1 MAIIEGYIG
10 DASDR
15 PLPGIPVLAFQDRQ
29 LIGDLNLTPI
39 PVITDNNGYFT
50 INLTRDIE
58 VINSN
63 VYLVVID
70 TEKKFI
76 SMRDWKSRYKREKRD
91 IIFNGASAR
100 RWKGNIIDNLDN
112 IIEIIVI
119 SDQIT
124 IPNTYESIVI
134 GSGFGGTIISLS
146 IAKKYDEK
154 NKKDSGK
161 RRVCI
166 LERGQWWISHEI
178 PQSINP
184 NATDDSKS
192 LRSYLVKNNMPFNTW
207 AYPNDLKG
215 MLAAIGNSRVVNSV
229 EGLYDF
235 KRMKNVNVIS
245 GSGVGGGSLVY
256 FNITERPDRNIYEN
270 WPTEYDGNPSLDKYF
285 PLAEQFL
292 GVNPI
297 TTTSALSNPPF
308 KLSKAKV
315 FQEAAQQISID
326 KKNIINSY
334 KLDSKNGNIIKDSEG
349 NLILNFDA
357 KLSITDISSD
367 VFNPDAHRPN
377 QEDIYKYS
385 RFLQKNICQRQG
397 RCGLGC
403 IPGARH
409 TLNKQIVNAIN
420 KEKLPLDVHPLC
432 EVLEI
437 YETGEQDYKYAV
449 KFLDYRYIIDNDDF
463 SPTREL
469 SEEEKTTITKIIK
482 TNQVIL
488 SAGTL
493 GSTEILLKSKKLN
506 LSDMLGKKFSTNGDL
521 FGVINPTK
529 YSVDSTRGPTQTSIA
544 LFKNDNNFAFSIE
557 DVGIPRMFADVF
569 ATIFDIMKE
578 QKGLKPFI
586 SNKSFTTLFTQMVL
600 HNINFD
606 NLETRNILSKLKG
619 LDISTLSTFVNIFS
633 NLVNLFSKNKLN
645 RSPEQ
650 RVSNI
655 LVLFGIGRDVNK
667 ESKLFWNTK
676 DNKIDLDKDYN
687 LDQEIYDKILN
698 GMKLFAREIGKE
710 GENSLIIPLWD
721 TQSKTQ
727 ISAHPIG
734 GCPMSDDAAN
744 GVVDSLGRIFIGK
757 NGKIT
762 YPGLYVADGSII
774 PTSLGVNPS
783 LTISALAFRIA
794 SHIEQNLQ

>member
-1 MAIIEGYIG
+1 MAIIEGYVH
-10 DASDR
+10 DVSNQ
-15 PLPGIPVLAFQDRQ
+15 PLSGIPVQAFQDRQ
-29 LIGDLNLTPI
+29 LLGDLNLTPI
-39 PVITDNNGYFT
+39 PVITDNNGYFKL
-50 INLTRDIE
+50 IPTRDME
-58 VINSN
+58 AVNSN
-63 VYLVVID
+63 VYLILID
-70 TEKKFI
+70 IEKKFV
-76 SMRDWKSRYKREKRD
+76 SLRDWKSRYKREKKE
-91 IIFNGASAR
+91 IIFNDVKAR

-119 SDQIT
+119 RDQIA
-124 IPNTYESIVI
+124 IPNAYESIVI
-134 GSGFGGTIISLS
+134 GSGFGGTIVSLS

-178 PQSINP
+178 PQSLDQNSI
-184 NATDDSKS
+184 DSKS
-192 LRSYLVKNNMPFNTW
+192 LRSYLIKNNMPFNTW

-215 MLAAIGNSRVVNSV
+215 MLTAIGNSRAVNPV

-235 KRMKNVNVIS
+235 QRMKNVNIIS

-256 FNITERPDRNIYEN
+256 FNITEKPDRNVYEN
-270 WPTEYDGNPSLDKYF
+270 WPTEHDGKPSLDDYF
-285 PLAEQFL
+285 PIAERFI

-297 TTTSALSNPPF
+297 TTISALSNPPF
-308 KLSKAKV
+308 QLPKAKV
-315 FQEAAQQISID
+315 FQDAAKRIHKNTQKIMNISD
-326 KKNIINSY
+326 
-334 KLDSKNGNIIKDSEG
+334 L
-349 NLILNFDA
+349 DA
-357 KLSITDISSD
+357 KLSITDISND
-367 VFNPDAHRPN
+367 VFNPDIGRPN
-377 QEDIYKYS
+377 QDDITKYS
-385 RFLQKNICQRQG
+385 GFLQKNICQRQG
-397 RCGLGC
+397 RCGIGC

-420 KEKLPLDVHPLC
+420 KEKLPVDVHPLC

-469 SEEEKTTITKIIK
+469 TLEEKTSITKVIK

-506 LSDMLGKKFSTNGDL
+506 LSNMLGKKFSTNGDL

-529 YSVDSTRGPTQTSIA
+529 HNVDSTRGPTQTSIA
-544 LFKNDNNFAFSIE
+544 LFEDNNNFTFSIE

-578 QKGLKPFI
+578 QKGSIALKPFI
-586 SNKSFTTLFTQMVL
+586 PNKSFTTLFTQMVL
-600 HNINFD
+600 NNINFD
-606 NLETRNILSKLKG
+606 NPETINILSKLNG
-619 LDISTLSTFVNIFS
+619 LDIPTLSTFINIFS

-645 RSPEQ
+645 RSPEE

-655 LVLFGIGRDVNK
+655 LVLFGIGRDINN
-667 ESKLFWNTK
+667 ESKLFWNEK
-676 DNKIDLDKDYN
+676 DNKIDLDKNYN

-698 GMKLFAREIGKE
+698 GMKFFAREIGKE

-734 GCPMSDDAAN
+734 GCPMSDDAST
-744 GVVDSLGRIFIGK
+744 GVVDSLGRVFNGK
-757 NGKIT
+757 NGNVI
-762 YPGLYVADGSII
+762 YSGLYVADGSII

>member
-1 MAIIEGYIG
+1 MAIIEGYVH
-10 DASDR
+10 DVSNQ
-15 PLPGIPVLAFQDRQ
+15 PLSGIPVQAFQDRQ
-29 LIGDLNLTPI
+29 LLGDLNLTPV
-39 PVITDNNGYFT
+39 PVITDNNGYFKL
-50 INLTRDIE
+50 IPTRDME
-58 VINSN
+58 AVNSN
-63 VYLVVID
+63 VYLILID
-70 TEKKFI
+70 IEKKFV
-76 SMRDWKSRYKREKRD
+76 SLRDWKSRYKREKKE
-91 IIFNGASAR
+91 IIFNDVKAR

-119 SDQIT
+119 RDQIA
-124 IPNTYESIVI
+124 IPNVYESIVI
-134 GSGFGGTIISLS
+134 GSGFGGTIVSLS

-178 PQSINP
+178 PQSLDQNSI
-184 NATDDSKS
+184 DSKS
-192 LRSYLVKNNMPFNTW
+192 LRSYLIKNNMPFNTW

-215 MLAAIGNSRVVNSV
+215 MLTAIGNSRAVNPV

-235 KRMKNVNVIS
+235 QRMKNVNIIS

-256 FNITERPDRNIYEN
+256 FNITEKPDRNVYEN
-270 WPTEYDGNPSLDKYF
+270 WPTEHDGKPSLDDYF
-285 PLAEQFL
+285 PIAERFI

-297 TTTSALSNPPF
+297 TTISALSNPPF
-308 KLSKAKV
+308 QLPKAKV
-315 FQEAAQQISID
+315 FQDAAKRINKKTQNIMNISE
-326 KKNIINSY
+326 
-334 KLDSKNGNIIKDSEG
+334 L
-349 NLILNFDA
+349 DA
-357 KLSITDISSD
+357 KLSITDISND
-367 VFNPDAHRPN
+367 VFNPNIGRPN
-377 QEDIYKYS
+377 QDDITKYS
-385 RFLQKNICQRQG
+385 GFLQKNICQRQG
-397 RCGLGC
+397 RCGIGC

-420 KEKLPLDVHPLC
+420 KEKLPVDVHPLC

-469 SEEEKTTITKIIK
+469 TLEEKTSITKLIK

-506 LSDMLGKKFSTNGDL
+506 LSNMLGKKFSTNGDL

-529 YSVDSTRGPTQTSIA
+529 HNVDSTRGPTQTSIA
-544 LFKNDNNFAFSIE
+544 LFEDNNNFTFSIE

-578 QKGLKPFI
+578 QKGSIALKPFI
-586 SNKSFTTLFTQMVL
+586 PNKSFTTLFTQMVL
-600 HNINFD
+600 NNINFD
-606 NLETRNILSKLKG
+606 NPETRNILSKLNG
-619 LDISTLSTFVNIFS
+619 LDIPTLSTFINIFS

-645 RSPEQ
+645 RSPEE

-655 LVLFGIGRDVNK
+655 LVLFGIGRDINN
-667 ESKLFWNTK
+667 ESKLFWNEK
-676 DNKIDLDKDYN
+676 DNKIDLDKNYN

-734 GCPMSDDAAN
+734 GCPMSDDAST
-744 GVVDSLGRIFIGK
+744 GVVDSLGRVFNGK
-757 NGKIT
+757 NGNLI
-762 YPGLYVADGSII
+762 YSGLYVVDGSII

>member
-1 MAIIEGYIG
+1 MAIIEGYIR
-10 DASDR
+10 DVSNQ
-15 PLPGIPVLAFQDRQ
+15 PLSGIPIQAFQDRH
-29 LIGDLNLTPI
+29 LIGDLKLTPD
-39 PVITDNNGYFT
+39 PVITDNNGHFKL
-50 INLTRDIE
+50 IPTRDIE
-58 VINSN
+58 TINSN

-70 TEKKFI
+70 TEKKI
-76 SMRDWKSRYKREKRD
+76 VSMRDWKSRYKREKTE
-91 IIFNGASAR
+91 IIFNDVKSI

-119 SDQIT
+119 LDQIV
-124 IPNTYESIVI
+124 IPNTYDSIVI

-154 NKKDSGK
+154 NKIDSGK
-161 RRVCI
+161 RRICI

-178 PQSINP
+178 PHSLDQNSIE
-184 NATDDSKS
+184 SKS
-192 LRSYLVKNNMPFNTW
+192 IRSYLIKNNMPFNTW

-215 MLAAIGNSRVVNSV
+215 MLTVIGNSRAVNSI
-229 EGLYDF
+229 EGIYDF
-235 KRMKNVNVIS
+235 KKMKNVNIIS

-256 FNITERPDRNIYEN
+256 FNLTVKPDHSVYEN
-270 WPTEYDGNPSLDKYF
+270 WPTEHDGNPSLDKYF
-285 PLAEQFL
+285 PIAEEFL
-292 GVNPI
+292 GVNTI
-297 TTTSALSNPPF
+297 TTNSALSNPAF
-308 KLSKAKV
+308 KLPKSKV
-315 FQEAAQQISID
+315 FQDAAKRIN
-326 KKNIINSY
+326 KNS
-334 KLDSKNGNIIKDSEG
+334 LQ
-349 NLILNFDA
+349 ILNISNLDA

-367 VFNPDAHRPN
+367 IFNPDIGRPN
-377 QEDIYKYS
+377 QEDITKYS
-385 RFLQKNICQRQG
+385 SFIEKNICQRQG

-403 IPGARH
+403 ITEARH
-409 TLNKQIVNAIN
+409 TLDKQIINAIN
-420 KEKLPLDVHPLC
+420 TKKFPLDIHPLC

-437 YETGEQDYKYAV
+437 YETGEQEYKYAV

-469 SEEEKTTITKIIK
+469 SEEEKTSITKIIK
-482 TNQVIL
+482 AKQVIL

-506 LSDMLGKKFSTNGDL
+506 LSDMLGKQFSTNGDF
-521 FGVINPTK
+521 FGIINPTK
-529 YSVDSTRGPTQTSIA
+529 DNVDSTTGPLLTSIA
-544 LFKNDNNFAFSIE
+544 LFNDNNIFAFSIE
-557 DVGIPRMFADVF
+557 DLGIPRMFADVF
-569 ATIFDIMKE
+569 ATIFDIMRE
-578 QKGLKPFI
+578 QKGSITLKPFI
-586 SNKSFTTLFTQMVL
+586 PNKKFTALFTQIVL
-600 HNINFD
+600 NNINFD

-619 LDISTLSTFVNIFS
+619 LDIPTLSTFLNIFS

-645 RSPEQ
+645 RSPEE

-655 LVLFGIGRDVNK
+655 FILFGIGRDVNK
-667 ESKLFWNTK
+667 ESNLFWNDK
-676 DNKIDLDKDYN
+676 DNQIDLDKDYN

-698 GMKLFAREIGKE
+698 GMKLFAQEIGKE

-734 GCPMSDDAAN
+734 GCPMADDASN
-744 GVVDSLGRIFIGK
+744 GVVDSLGRVF
-757 NGKIT
+757 NGKKGKIL
-762 YPGLYVADGSII
+762 YPELYVADGSII